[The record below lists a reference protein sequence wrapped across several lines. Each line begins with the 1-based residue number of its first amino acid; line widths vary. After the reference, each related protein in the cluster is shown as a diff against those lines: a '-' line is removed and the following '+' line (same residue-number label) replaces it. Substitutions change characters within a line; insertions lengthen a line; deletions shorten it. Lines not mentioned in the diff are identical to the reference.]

1 MDITV
6 AQWSI
11 LILITVFASIAQ
23 SAIGFGFSLIAVPVF
38 LIVLD
43 VEIAVQLAMILT
55 FSIAVVMIFATWKDT
70 PVVTFKRLVLGST
83 IGFPLGFLFFSIA
96 TPELVK
102 IVVGIAIIVALLLTR
117 LNIFRSRHLKESAA
131 NGVGAG
137 VISGAMVTSIVMAG
151 PAIAIYAN
159 AVGFGKAKT
168 RAIVFSVFLFS
179 YGTAIVIHAVFN
191 GFAASVSGFS
201 MYLLPA
207 TLFGTAIGHWLAGRI
222 SEKFFSRLLTVTLVT
237 VALYLIYSVII

>member
-11 LILITVFASIAQ
+11 LISITIFASIAQ

-38 LIVLD
+38 LIVLEVD
-43 VEIAVQLAMILT
+43 IAVQLAMILT
-55 FSIAVVMIFATWKDT
+55 FSISVVMIFATWKDT
-70 PVVTFKRLVLGST
+70 PVVTFKRLALGSV
-83 IGFPLGFLFFSIA
+83 IGFPLGFFFFYIA

-102 IVVGIAIIVALLLTR
+102 MVVGIAIIIALSLTR
-117 LNIFRSRHLKESAA
+117 LNLFRSTHFKQSAC
-131 NGVGAG
+131 NGIGAG
-137 VISGAMVTSIVMAG
+137 IVSGAMVTSIAMAG

-159 AVGFGKAKT
+159 AIGFGKAKT

-179 YGTAIVIHAVFN
+179 YGTAIVIHAVFY
-191 GFAASVSGFS
+191 GFASSVSGFL

-207 TLFGTAIGHWLAGRI
+207 TLVGTIIGHWLAGRI
-222 SEKFFSRLLTVTLVT
+222 SETFFSRLLTFTLVA
-237 VALYLIYSVII
+237 VAMYLIYSVSG